1 MVLVPARAKDAAEGL
16 PTVEVKDPPV
26 GRRGPLRIAT
36 MALAARRTKAVTTHV
51 AEFDVLHY
59 PLTVP
64 SPGTQAPTVVTL
76 HDTQHRDLPEFFGPA
91 RRSFRRIA
99 YDRAARSA
107 AAVVVTSE
115 FVRGRAVELLEL
127 DPHVSTSCRTRS
139 TTRSSGRGDEEPEPI
154 VLYPARPWPHK
165 NHTRLLEAFARLRET
180 RPQLRLVLTGG
191 GLERLE
197 PLPEGVENLG
207 SVSAEHLASL
217 YRRAACLVY
226 PSLYE
231 GFGLPV
237 LEAMACGCPVAAS
250 NAGAIPEV
258 AGDAAVLFD
267 PTDVD
272 AMAAAMLEADNR
284 REELR
289 EARARPC
296 RAVHVGRDGA
306 SPRGRLSQLRSAK
319 RPQVRPRRSEPARPD
334 APRRARRRRP
344 TPASALT
351 TLPATETD
359 GTNAAHVSAA
369 MTSAASA
376 IPRSPLSSDPSC
388 ASSATRTSSVD
399 NRQRQREAVELE
411 ELGADP
417 GEEHLRTQAR
427 PRRSTEARAAA
438 RRRTRAET

>member
-1 MVLVPARAKDAAEGL
+1 MRVGLSLLTLSPGESGGSETYARQLLRALGRVGTNEYMVLVPARARDAAEGL

-36 MALAARRTKAVTTHV
+36 MALAARRTRAVTTHV

-91 RRSFRRIA
+91 RKSFRRIA
-99 YDRAARSA
+99 YDRAARGA

-115 FVRGRAVELLEL
+115 FVRDRAIELLDL
-127 DPHVSTSCRTRS
+127 SPSRVHVVPHAIDHSVFRI
-139 TTRSSGRGDEEPEPI
+139 GDEEREPI

-165 NHTRLLEAFARLRET
+165 NHTRLFEAFASLRET
-180 RPQLRLVLTGG
+180 RPQLRLVLTGD
-191 GLERLE
+191 GLDRLE

-207 SVSAEHLASL
+207 SVPAEHLASL

-237 LEAMACGCPVAAS
+237 LDAMACGCPVAAS
-250 NAGAIPEV
+250 SAGAIPEI

-267 PTDVD
+267 PTDVE
-272 AMAAAMLEADNR
+272 AMAAAMLEADRR

-289 EARARPC
+289 E
-296 RAVHVGRDGA
+296 
-306 SPRGRLSQLRSAK
+306 RGL
-319 RPQVRPRRSEPARPD
+319 
-334 APRRARRRRP
+334 
-344 TPASALT
+344 
-351 TLPATETD
+351 
-359 GTNAAHVSAA
+359 
-369 MTSAASA
+369 
-376 IPRSPLSSDPSC
+376 
-388 ASSATRTSSVD
+388 
-399 NRQRQREAVELE
+399 
-411 ELGADP
+411 
-417 GEEHLRTQAR
+417 
-427 PRRSTEARAAA
+427 ARAAGYTWDESA
-438 RRRTRAET
+438 RRHDDVYRAALDSDTPV

>member
-1 MVLVPARAKDAAEGL
+1 VRVGLSLLTLSPGESGGSETYARQLLRALGRVGTNEYMVLVPTRAKDAAEGL

-36 MALAARRTKAVTTHV
+36 MALAARRTRAVTTHV

-91 RRSFRRIA
+91 RKSFRRIA
-99 YDRAARSA
+99 YDRAARGA

-115 FVRGRAVELLEL
+115 FVRDRAVELLDL
-127 DPHVSTSCRTRS
+127 APSRVHVVPHAIDHSVFRI
-139 TTRSSGRGDEEPEPI
+139 GDEEREPI
-154 VLYPARPWPHK
+154 VLYPARAWPHK
-165 NHTRLLEAFARLRET
+165 NHARLFEAFASLRET

-191 GLERLE
+191 GLDRLE

-207 SVSAEHLASL
+207 SVPAEHLASL

-250 NAGAIPEV
+250 DAGAIPEI

-267 PTDVD
+267 PTNVEG
-272 AMAAAMLEADNR
+272 MAAAMLEADSR

-289 EARARPC
+289 ELGLARATRYTW
-296 RAVHVGRDGA
+296 DE
-306 SPRGRLSQLRSAK
+306 S
-319 RPQVRPRRSEPARPD
+319 
-334 APRRARRRRP
+334 ARRH
-344 TPASALT
+344 
-351 TLPATETD
+351 D
-359 GTNAAHVSAA
+359 DVY
-369 MTSAASA
+369 
-376 IPRSPLSSDPSC
+376 
-388 ASSATRTSSVD
+388 
-399 NRQRQREAVELE
+399 
-411 ELGADP
+411 
-417 GEEHLRTQAR
+417 
-427 PRRSTEARAAA
+427 RAALDSTA
-438 RRRTRAET
+438 PV

>member
-1 MVLVPARAKDAAEGL
+1 MRVGLSLLTLSPGESGGSETYARQLLRALGRVGTNDYTVLVPARAKDAAEGL
-16 PTVEVKDPPV
+16 PTVEVKDPPL

-91 RRSFRRIA
+91 RKSFRRIA
-99 YDRAARSA
+99 YDRAARGA

-115 FVRGRAVELLEL
+115 FVRERAVELLEL
-127 DPHVSTSCRTRS
+127 DPGRVHVVPHAIDHSVFTI
-139 TTRSSGRGDEEPEPI
+139 GDEEREPI
-154 VLYPARPWPHK
+154 LLYPARPWPHK
-165 NHTRLLEAFARLRET
+165 NHTRLFEAFAVLRET

-191 GLERLE
+191 GLDRLE

-207 SVSAEHLASL
+207 TVPAEHLASL

-250 NAGAIPEV
+250 NVGAIPEI

-267 PTDVD
+267 PTDVE
-272 AMAAAMLEADNR
+272 AMIEAMLEADTR

-289 EARARPC
+289 E
-296 RAVHVGRDGA
+296 
-306 SPRGRLSQLRSAK
+306 RGL
-319 RPQVRPRRSEPARPD
+319 
-334 APRRARRRRP
+334 
-344 TPASALT
+344 
-351 TLPATETD
+351 
-359 GTNAAHVSAA
+359 
-369 MTSAASA
+369 
-376 IPRSPLSSDPSC
+376 
-388 ASSATRTSSVD
+388 
-399 NRQRQREAVELE
+399 
-411 ELGADP
+411 
-417 GEEHLRTQAR
+417 
-427 PRRSTEARAAA
+427 ARAAA
-438 RRRTRAET
+438 YTWDESARRHDDVYRAAVGSNAPV